1 MGAHFTASRQCKRV
15 RMDQVDPSILNLD
28 GKMKKVVILGLLI
41 CMQNSS
47 FVDAGVMKCQSNGF
61 LGKDEISIEVSKFSK
76 SLVIDESLI
85 LSGQFDRFRGP
96 DERAKESLWFKGRI
110 DTVSNETKINAY
122 LYDKR
127 LLIETI
133 ELPILSVPCT
143 PMNCE
148 EKQQIYRIEPCEALK

>member
-1 MGAHFTASRQCKRV
+1 MGAHFTASQQCKRV

-28 GKMKKVVILGLLI
+28 GKMKKVVILGLLF

-47 FVDAGVMKCQSNGF
+47 FVNAGVMKCQSNGF

-76 SLVIDESLI
+76 SLVIDESLT

-96 DERAKESLWFKGRI
+96 DERTKESLWFKGRI

-133 ELPILSVPCT
+133 ELPILNVPCT

-148 EKQQIYRIEPCEALK
+148 EKQQIYRVEPCEPMN